1 MKSLS
6 VSEVRSK
13 FETMISL
20 RLDRYSSVKAVNVH
34 TRRSPETYRSRK
46 GADRG
51 TDDL

>member
-20 RLDRYSSVKAVNVH
+20 RLDRYSSVKAVNVPH
-34 TRRSPETYRSRK
+34 TPEPRNIPVAEGR
-46 GADRG
+46 
-51 TDDL
+51 